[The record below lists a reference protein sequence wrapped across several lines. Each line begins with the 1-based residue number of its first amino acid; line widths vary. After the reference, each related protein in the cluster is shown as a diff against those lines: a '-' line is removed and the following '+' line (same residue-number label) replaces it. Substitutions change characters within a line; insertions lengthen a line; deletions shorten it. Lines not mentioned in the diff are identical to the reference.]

1 MSLSAASV
9 NKRTVTTFTV
19 AVLLV
24 GGMLSFFGLGQLED
38 PEFTIKTA
46 AVTTLYPGAS
56 AEEVELEVTNHLEMA
71 IQEMTSIKDI
81 ESFSRAGLSV
91 VKVNILSTYT
101 SDVLPEV
108 WVDLR
113 KKIADA
119 RGGLPPGAQAPMVG
133 DDFGDVFG
141 FLLAVVGDGYTY
153 AELKDHVDGIKKE
166 LSLIKGV
173 ARVELWGD
181 QSECIYIDVT
191 QTRLASLGLAMEDI
205 QNTLA
210 QQNVVVNSGGIDVH
224 GERLR
229 IETTGMFESPEDIAD
244 LVIRG
249 RMSSLG
255 AAPQELIR
263 IRDIGTVRRGYVEP
277 AFWKM
282 RQNGQP
288 SIGIAVSNAA
298 GVNIVNLGHALDVRL
313 NELVGDLPIGVEVER
328 IAWQSDLVDA
338 SIKNFMISL
347 AEAVAIVLIVLWLFM
362 GFRTALIVGT
372 AGLMFTIII
381 SFFCMKVYGVDLQR
395 MSLGALVIAMGMMVD
410 NAIVVA
416 DGILTRFQ
424 KGMDRVKAAIEAASQ
439 PSIPLLGATV
449 VAVMAFYPIYSS
461 TEGAGEY
468 CATLF
473 SVVAISLMISWVLA
487 VTITPVMCLG
497 ILPKHDPSA
506 EKVDPYASRFFSI
519 FRNILAAAIRF
530 RWAVLLLM
538 VVLLTGSAIGFR
550 YVNQMFFP
558 ASAREQFMID
568 YWAPEGTRIQQVSAD
583 LHQIEAKLTADPAV
597 DSISTFIGQ
606 GPPRFYLPVEPESP
620 YASYGQLI
628 VNTHDYA
635 GVQALIPQTQAW
647 VDENVPQAIVVVRK
661 YGLGPSET
669 WPIQV
674 RISGPAIAD
683 PDTLRDQAQKVV
695 GIIEHSPHTQV
706 VRTNWRQRVKK
717 LVAQYDQRNG
727 RWTGISRS
735 DVADTTRRAYD
746 GMVVGQ
752 YRENDKLMPI
762 MVRHSE
768 EERLFL
774 ADALNALQ
782 VRPPFSSRSVPL
794 SQVTT
799 DIDVQWEDP
808 LIWRWDR
815 RRAITVQA
823 VPVNLATTLRADVVD
838 DIDALHAGLP
848 PGYKLEWD
856 GEYLSSKDA
865 QASLIPGVVPAVCL
879 MAIIIVGLFNAYRP
893 PLIIVCIIP
902 FALIGVTVGL
912 LVTGQ
917 PFGFVALLGAMS
929 LVGMM
934 IKNAIV
940 LLDQIN
946 IEKDAGKDDYQAV
959 IEAAMSRLR
968 PVVLAA
974 ATTVLGVIPLLQDV
988 FWVAM
993 AVTIMFGL
1001 AFGTVLTMIGVP
1013 VLYCC
1018 FFRVPTPRA

>member
-1 MSLSAASV
+1 MSLPAASI
-9 NKRTVTTFTV
+9 NKRTVTIFTTC
-19 AVLLV
+19 LLLL
-24 GGMLSFFGLGQLED
+24 GGMMAFFGLGQLED

-56 AEEVELEVTNHLEMA
+56 AEEVELEVTDHLEQA
-71 IQEMTSIKDI
+71 IQKIPAVKDI

-91 VKVNILSTYT
+91 IKVNIIATYT
-101 SDVLPEV
+101 SEKLPGV
-108 WVDLR
+108 WVELR

-119 RGGLPPGAQAPMVG
+119 RGGLPPGAQAPQVA
-133 DDFGDVFG
+133 DDFGDVYG
-141 FLLAVVGDGYTY
+141 FLFAVVGDGYNY
-153 AELKDHVDGIKKE
+153 AELKEFVDGIKKE

-173 ARVELWGD
+173 AKVELWGE
-181 QSECIYIDVT
+181 QSECIYIDVS
-191 QTRLASLGLAMEDI
+191 QARLANLGLTMEDI
-205 QNTLA
+205 QNTLS
-210 QQNVVVNSGGIDVH
+210 QQNLVVNAGGIDVR

-229 IETTGMFESPEDIAD
+229 VETTGMFESPVDIAD
-244 LVIRG
+244 LVVRG
-249 RMSSLG
+249 RISSAG
-255 AAPQELIR
+255 PAPQELIR
-263 IRDIGTVRRGYVEP
+263 IRDIGEVRRGYLEP
-277 AFWKM
+277 PQWEM
-282 RQNGQP
+282 RHNADN
-288 SIGIAVSNAA
+288 SIGVAISNTS
-298 GVNIVNLGHALDVRL
+298 GVNIVKLGQQIDTRLD
-313 NELVGDLPIGVEVER
+313 ELIGDLPIGVEVQK

-347 AEAVAIVLIVLWLFM
+347 AEAVVIVLIVLWLFM
-362 GFRTALIVGT
+362 GFRTALIVGM
-372 AGLMFTIII
+372 AGLVFTIVL
-381 SFFCMKVYGVDLQR
+381 SFLCMKIFGVDLQR

-416 DGILTRFQ
+416 DGILTRFE

-439 PSIPLLGATV
+439 PSVPLLGATV

-461 TEGAGEY
+461 TESAGEY

-487 VTITPVMCLG
+487 VTVTPVMCLG
-497 ILPKHDPSA
+497 ILPTYKDTDAQP
-506 EKVDPYASRFFSI
+506 DPYGGRMYKLFTGV
-519 FRNILAAAIRF
+519 LAMAIRL
-530 RWAVLLLM
+530 RWAVIILM
-538 VVLLTGSAIGFR
+538 VALLAVSAVGFQF
-550 YVNQMFFP
+550 VNKMFFP
-558 ASAREQFMID
+558 SSAREQYMID

-583 LHQIEAKLTADPAV
+583 MRALETWLETEQAV
-597 DSISTFIGQ
+597 KNVSAFIGQ

-620 YASYGQLI
+620 YHSYGQLI
-628 VNTHDYA
+628 VNTHGYA
-635 GVQALIPQTQAW
+635 GVQELIPKTQAW
-647 VDENVPQAIVVVRK
+647 IDENVPQAIVLVRK

-674 RISGPAIAD
+674 RISGPSVAD
-683 PDTLRDQAQKVV
+683 PDTLRAQAQKVV
-695 GIIEHSPHTQV
+695 DVIDASPQSRV

-717 LVAQYDQRNG
+717 IVVEYDQRNG
-727 RWTGISRS
+727 RWTGIARG
-735 DVADTTRRAYD
+735 DIADAIKRGYD
-746 GMVVGQ
+746 GFTVGQ
-752 YRENDKLMPI
+752 YREDDKLMPI
-762 MVRHSE
+762 LLRHQESD
-768 EERLFL
+768 RQRL
-774 ADALNALQ
+774 ADGLNALQ
-782 VRPPFSSRSVPL
+782 VRPPFYTQTVPL

-799 DIDVQWEDP
+799 HIGVEWEDP

-823 VPVNLATTLRADVVD
+823 VPVNLATTLQADIMDKVE
-838 DIDALHAGLP
+838 ALRDQLP

-865 QASLIPGVVPAVCL
+865 QASLVPGVVPAALL
-879 MAIIIVGLFNAYRP
+879 MAIIVVGLFNAYRP
-893 PLIIVCIIP
+893 PLIIVCTIP
-902 FALIGVTVGL
+902 FAIIGVTFGL

-946 IEKDAGKDDYQAV
+946 IEKAEGKDDYQAV
-959 IEAAMSRLR
+959 IDSALSRLR

-1001 AFGTVLTMIGVP
+1001 AFGTVLTMIVVP